1 MSGFEVTGDEIGAG
15 LSVIVVHS
23 DPGAGPELHRHEYPE
38 VFVVL
43 EGQAT
48 FTLGDEER
56 VLHAG
61 AVAVAPAGVP
71 HRFVN
76 SGDGR
81 LLQVDIHENARFVT
95 EWL

>member
-1 MSGFEVTGDEIGAG
+1 MAGFEVQGQEIGAG
-15 LSVIVVHS
+15 ISVIAVDS
-23 DPGAGPELHRHEYPE
+23 QPGDGPALHRHEYTE

-48 FTLGDEER
+48 FTVGDDQQ
-56 VLHAG
+56 VVSAG
-61 AVAVAPAGVP
+61 EVAVAPAGAA

-76 SGDGR
+76 SGPGR
-81 LLQVDIHENARFVT
+81 LLQVDIHQNERFVT

>member
-1 MSGFEVTGDEIGAG
+1 M
-15 LSVIVVHS
+15 
-23 DPGAGPELHRHEYPE
+23 
-38 VFVVL
+38 L

-48 FTLGDEER
+48 FRLGDEER
-56 VLHAG
+56 VLQAG
-61 AVAVAPAGVP
+61 EVAVAPPGVP

-81 LLQVDIHENARFVT
+81 LLQVDIHENARSVT

>member
-1 MSGFEVTGDEIGAG
+1 V
-15 LSVIVVHS
+15 SVIVV
-23 DPGAGPELHRHEYPE
+23 DANPGDGPELHRHAYRE

-43 EGQAT
+43 EGEAT
-48 FTLGDEER
+48 FTLGDEQL

-61 AVAVAPAGVP
+61 EAAVAPAGVP

-76 SGDGR
+76 SGAGR
-81 LLQVDIHENARFVT
+81 LLQVDIHEHARFET

>member
-1 MSGFEVTGDEIGAG
+1 MAGFEARGDEIGAG
-15 LSVIVVHS
+15 ISVIAV
-23 DPGAGPELHRHEYPE
+23 DAEPGEGPAVHRHAYAE

-43 EGQAT
+43 QGEAT
-48 FTLGDEER
+48 FTLAEEER
-56 VLHAG
+56 VVRAG
-61 AVAVAPAGVP
+61 EVVVAPAGIA

-81 LLQVDIHENARFVT
+81 LLQVDIHEHSRFET